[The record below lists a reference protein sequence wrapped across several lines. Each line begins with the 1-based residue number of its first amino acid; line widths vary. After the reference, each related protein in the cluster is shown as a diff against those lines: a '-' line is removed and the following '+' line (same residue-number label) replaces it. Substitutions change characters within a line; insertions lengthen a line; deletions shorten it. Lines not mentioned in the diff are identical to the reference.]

1 LNRRRIVADEL
12 VIIQGPSMMDFFVRE
27 SRAVVT
33 GPMAIVRYGTCG
45 GISEDASA
53 GCIVIASEGSGY
65 ICRNPDSFASLYSN
79 VDDDTRTTAV
89 RSYHLSKIAPASVE
103 LSDIVYACLEN
114 ELGSNLLRRGVN
126 VSADS
131 FYSSQGRVDS
141 NFHDSNQDVLQL
153 LSDEYSNP
161 HSLEMES
168 FFLLHL
174 AQCSKVPIK
183 ATAAAI
189 VVAHRPS
196 GQVLDGSSI
205 DALERKGGAALL
217 HAIVQIT
224 L

>member
-1 LNRRRIVADEL
+1 
-12 VIIQGPSMMDFFVRE
+12 MMDFFVRE
-27 SRAVVT
+27 SRAVVA

-45 GISEDASA
+45 GISEDATA

-65 ICRNPDSFASLYSN
+65 ICRNPDSFVSLYSN
-79 VDDDTRTTAV
+79 VDDDIRSNVV
-89 RSYHLSKIAPASVE
+89 RPYHLSKIAPASIE
-103 LSDIVYACLEN
+103 LSNIVYDCLES

-141 NFHDSNQDVLQL
+141 NFHDNNLDVLQL
-153 LSDEYSNP
+153 LNHEYSNP

-183 ATAAAI
+183 AAAAAI

-205 DALERKGGAALL
+205 DALERKGGEALL
-217 HAIVQIT
+217 EAIVQII